1 MLQICAYLSLAL
13 VFLFGTSYVSSE
25 TIQGS
30 VLLNSAVFSKIV
42 DKYKAVLIK
51 FDETYPYGD
60 KQDTFK
66 AVVEATLSQ
75 SDLLCAEVQVADYGE
90 KENADIAE
98 KYGVKKDDFPV
109 YKLFVEGKDEPV
121 TYTGDVKNADD
132 IKKFLI
138 RESGLWLGLPSC
150 LEDFDKLVA
159 EFQKT
164 PDDKKPDLL
173 KKAEELASKYTSE
186 KEKKSAEIYIKTLK
200 KLVETPNFVDTE
212 IKRVEKLKDGKVSE
226 KKKAQLNERLNI
238 LTSFQMRLRDE
249 L

>member
-1 MLQICAYLSLAL
+1 MPSDFNFIVQI
-13 VFLFGTSYVSSE
+13 
-25 TIQGS
+25 
-30 VLLNSAVFSKIV
+30 
-42 DKYKAVLIK
+42 
-51 FDETYPYGD
+51 
-60 KQDTFK
+60 
-66 AVVEATLSQ
+66 
-75 SDLLCAEVQVADYGE
+75 
-90 KENADIAE
+90 
-98 KYGVKKDDFPV
+98 
-109 YKLFVEGKDEPV
+109 FV
-121 TYTGDVKNADD
+121 
-132 IKKFLI
+132 
-138 RESGLWLGLPSC
+138 GLWLGLPSC

-226 KKKAQLNERLNI
+226 KKKEQLNERLNI

>member
-1 MLQICAYLSLAL
+1 MPSDFNFIVQI
-13 VFLFGTSYVSSE
+13 
-25 TIQGS
+25 
-30 VLLNSAVFSKIV
+30 
-42 DKYKAVLIK
+42 
-51 FDETYPYGD
+51 
-60 KQDTFK
+60 
-66 AVVEATLSQ
+66 
-75 SDLLCAEVQVADYGE
+75 
-90 KENADIAE
+90 
-98 KYGVKKDDFPV
+98 
-109 YKLFVEGKDEPV
+109 FV
-121 TYTGDVKNADD
+121 
-132 IKKFLI
+132 
-138 RESGLWLGLPSC
+138 GLWLGLPSC

-212 IKRVEKLKDGKVSE
+212 IKRVEKLKDGKVSD
-226 KKKAQLNERLNI
+226 KKKEQLNERLNI